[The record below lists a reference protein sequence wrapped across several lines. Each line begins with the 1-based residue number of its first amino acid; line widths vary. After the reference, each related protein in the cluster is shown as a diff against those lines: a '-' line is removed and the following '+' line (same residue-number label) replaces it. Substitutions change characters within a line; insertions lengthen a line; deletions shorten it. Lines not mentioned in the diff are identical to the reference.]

1 MDLFMDKIFVIGD
14 DRKAEKLSREISD
27 NGYDVQLFPS
37 KSFPEGKRNGE
48 FAHICYDMID
58 VADFIMTLWVWQ
70 QRLNVRCFIIHSTIV
85 PQVLEHF
92 KQMNI
97 VYAPFLGEIRSYM
110 CEYSFCDDFAFLIA
124 EDVEK
129 YLRSIF
135 RKTHYFQ
142 NLTGLILYK
151 LRQSIKESFVSYI
164 TNDSYMFCEENKINF
179 ADMHP
184 TFGYNRPRVL
194 QKDIYNDVLL
204 SFKYEIFSVK
214 LTEWILA
221 TDKKIGELLGHHD

>member
-1 MDLFMDKIFVIGD
+1 MDRIFVIGNNE
-14 DRKAEKLSREISD
+14 KAYRLARDISFD
-27 NGYDVQLFPS
+27 GYNVSMFFPD
-37 KSFPEGKRNGE
+37 SFPEGKRDGE

-58 VADFIMTLWVWQ
+58 VADFVMKLWVWQ
-70 QRLNVRCFIIHSTIV
+70 QHLNVRCFIIHSTIV
-85 PQVLEHF
+85 PQALQHF
-92 KQMNI
+92 KQMNV
-97 VYAPFLGEIRSYM
+97 VYAPFLGEIRSYI
-110 CEYSFCDDFAFLIA
+110 CEYSFCDDFAFLIGEDA
-124 EDVEK
+124 ER

-135 RKTHYFQ
+135 GRTHYFHS
-142 NLTGLILYK
+142 LTGLILYK
-151 LRQSIKESFVSYI
+151 LRQSIKESFDSSI
-164 TNDSYMFCEENKINF
+164 TNDSYMFCEENEINF